1 MDFGHLSGIFC
12 APAEALSPRALTLP
26 LLLSDPLADPPPE
39 GSPPQAASTEA
50 PATLTPKAP
59 PRPMNFSRE
68 NNILRNRLRDD
79 PVSVL

>member
-1 MDFGHLSGIFC
+1 MDFDHLSRIFC
-12 APAEALSPRALTLP
+12 APAEALPPGALSLP
-26 LLLSDPLADPPPE
+26 LLLSDPLADPPE
-39 GSPPQAASTEA
+39 GSPPQAAGTEA

-68 NNILRNRLRDD
+68 NNILRNRLRED

>member
-1 MDFGHLSGIFC
+1 M
-12 APAEALSPRALTLP
+12 ALP
-26 LLLSDPLADPPPE
+26 LLLGDPLADPPE

-68 NNILRNRLRDD
+68 NNILRNRLRED